1 MPVAGNDLNDPPTPS
16 GELFSVAPLD
26 REQESQHPLVVKATD
41 GGGRSCQ
48 ADVLLLV
55 QDANDNP
62 PHFSTGNLRVT
73 IFDNTTVHT
82 PVAVLRASD
91 PDTGQ
96 ISTFFFLFLFNS
108 FCGTV
113 DIGKGKLAAN
123 HKHYRPSPAGG
134 AAN

>member
-1 MPVAGNDLNDPPTPS
+1 M
-16 GELFSVAPLD
+16 
-26 REQESQHPLVVKATD
+26 VKATD

-62 PHFSTGNLRVT
+62 PRFSRGNLRVT
-73 IFDNTTVHT
+73 IFDNTTVGA

-96 ISTFFFLFLFNS
+96 TSGLCPLLVS
-108 FCGTV
+108 VGQR
-113 DIGKGKLAAN
+113 L
-123 HKHYRPSPAGG
+123 GG
-134 AAN
+134 VKTSSKS

>member
-1 MPVAGNDLNDPPTPS
+1 M
-16 GELFSVAPLD
+16 
-26 REQESQHPLVVKATD
+26 VKATD

-62 PHFSTGNLRVT
+62 PRFSTGNLRVT

-82 PVAVLRASD
+82 PIAVLRASD

-96 ISTFFFLFLFNS
+96 ISRFFLFVFLND
-108 FCGTV
+108 FCGAV
-113 DIGKGKLAAN
+113 GLGK
-123 HKHYRPSPAGG
+123 
-134 AAN
+134 

>member
-1 MPVAGNDLNDPPTPS
+1 M
-16 GELFSVAPLD
+16 APLD
-26 REQESQHPLVVKATD
+26 RELESQHHLVVKATD

-55 QDANDNP
+55 QDTNDNP
-62 PHFSTGNLRVT
+62 PHFSAGNLRVT

-96 ISTFFFLFLFNS
+96 ISGFYFFKLFWWDS
-108 FCGTV
+108 C
-113 DIGKGKLAAN
+113 
-123 HKHYRPSPAGG
+123 
-134 AAN
+134 